1 MKYDNSGMIKVEV
14 LEGKVG
20 VVTMDNPPLN
30 TNTVESIGQLREAFR
45 LMDQDENINAIVITG
60 AGTRAFNVGTDISH
74 FIEWKGNYVG
84 RKFRLE
90 SDTIND
96 IELCSKPVIASIE
109 GYCMGGGLEIAM
121 ACDFRYMSDKSVCS
135 CPEVDLGVFCSS
147 GGVVRLS
154 KIVGRSKAMEMLCYC
169 DKYSA
174 EDCLK
179 MGLADKLFA
188 AGTVLENSIAHAKR
202 LAAKPP
208 IALRTTKK
216 AVREFANKDSID
228 CYHRSLAMVEEVY
241 NSYNAQEG
249 VSAFLEKRK
258 PVFKV

>member
-1 MKYDNSGMIKVEV
+1 MEYDNSGMIKV
-14 LEGKVG
+14 KVFDSKVA

-45 LMDQDENINAIVITG
+45 LLSNDENVNAIVLTG
-60 AGTRAFNVGTDISH
+60 GGTRAFNVGSDISH
-74 FIEWKGNYVG
+74 FGEWIGNYVG
-84 RKFRLE
+84 KKFRLE

-96 IELCSKPVIASIE
+96 IELCPKPVIAAIE

-121 ACDFRYMSDKSVCS
+121 ACDFRYMSESSVCS

-154 KIVGRSKAMEMLCYC
+154 KIVGRSKAMEILCYC
-169 DKYSA
+169 EKYDA
-174 EDCLK
+174 KECLD
-179 MGLADKLFA
+179 MGLADKLFP
-188 AGTVLENSIAHAKR
+188 AGTVLENSVKLAEK

-208 IALRTTKK
+208 LALQITKRT
-216 AVREFANKDSID
+216 VREFLHKDSID
-228 CYHRSLAMVEEVY
+228 CYHRSLDYVEEVY

-249 VSAFLEKRK
+249 VAAFLEKRK
-258 PVFKV
+258 PNFKV